1 MATALTHSTTAAAT
15 GVVAI
20 AFASSPIGGFN
31 AAAALNTATSATVEL
46 QVRVGA
52 TWQVADT
59 LVLNGATPVL
69 NAPVYPP
76 YTAARWNVTA
86 IIGGSIDLD
95 ALGVGA

>member
-1 MATALTHSTTAAAT
+1 MATALTSSTTAAAIGT
-15 GVVAI
+15 VAI

-31 AAAALNTATSATVEL
+31 ATAALDTATSATVEL

-59 LVLNGATPVL
+59 LALNVTTPVL

-86 IIGGSIDLD
+86 IAGGSINLD
-95 ALGVGA
+95 AIGVGA

>member
-1 MATALTHSTTAAAT
+1 MATALTSTATTSVIGVTAI
-15 GVVAI
+15 G
-20 AFASSPIGGFN
+20 FASAPIGGFN
-31 AAAALNTATSATVEL
+31 ASAALGTATSATVEL

-95 ALGVGA
+95 AIGVGA